1 MKRVFMIIFLIIFP
15 LFIASC
21 TKKDAISLAKVG
33 SIAPGFT
40 LQDINGKK
48 VSLSDFRDKVVLV
61 KFWATWCP
69 PCRESTP
76 ELIAVYNNLK
86 DKGFAILALSVDQG
100 KDAKIVVSE
109 FVKEYSIPYIVLLS
123 DRDTAKKYGISGIPS
138 SFLIDKTGRIVDK
151 HSGFMHGMSA
161 ILENEIRKLL

>member
-1 MKRVFMIIFLIIFP
+1 MKRVFMIILLIIFP
-15 LFIASC
+15 LYIASC

-48 VSLSDFRDKVVLV
+48 VSLSDYRDKVVLV
-61 KFWATWCP
+61 EFWATWCP

-76 ELIAVYNNLK
+76 ELIAVHNNLK

-123 DRDTAKKYGISGIPS
+123 DRDTAMKYGISGIPS

-151 HSGFMHGMSA
+151 HGGFMHGMSA